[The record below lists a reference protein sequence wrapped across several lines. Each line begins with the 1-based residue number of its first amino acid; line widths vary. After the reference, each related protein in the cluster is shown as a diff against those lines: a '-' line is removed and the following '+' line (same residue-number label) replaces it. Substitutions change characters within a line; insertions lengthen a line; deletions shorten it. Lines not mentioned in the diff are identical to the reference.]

1 MAGTEYS
8 VLKDKKYENYNTAHA
23 PEGSEASAESI
34 TSHLP
39 FYLKTDRQRW
49 TAFCITTVMCALASG
64 PVSAWPTLEPVLMK
78 ADLFKGMGQEQMFG
92 AVYSFSIAA
101 QLGVSLPAG
110 NRSVILYTCA
120 MPSADTASASGA
132 ASVGVLAA
140 SSAIA
145 HTNDLQTIPLLAGQ
159 INTYGIFVFIWIL
172 PEHQNFVSSAAGAVT
187 SLSGPS
193 PPLPSPSY
201 NLQCFSMPPSTRAI
215 PSADLTSYPPA
226 CSATPVLPTPT
237 EGPYPQVSC
246 SITTILCLSPAHTR
260 HSASTRRALTQFV
273 FAFCPEPQTCWRSSP
288 SRSPIAAVS
297 SSALSSCSSPVCP
310 SSQVPIGIKCSRRP
324 RILGPDK
331 MVSCSFWFIPDTSY
345 TLLRYRKTLLSSYRN

>member
-110 NRSVILYTCA
+110 WLYDRYGGRFCCFWGALVAAVGLLLMAGNRSVILYTCA

-132 ASVGVLAA
+132 ASVGVLAGPMLVG
-140 SSAIA
+140 
-145 HTNDLQTIPLLAGQ
+145 HVP
-159 INTYGIFVFIWIL
+159 GIS
-172 PEHQNFVSSAAGAVT
+172 NCDDRG
-187 SLSGPS
+187 
-193 PPLPSPSY
+193 
-201 NLQCFSMPPSTRAI
+201 
-215 PSADLTSYPPA
+215 
-226 CSATPVLPTPT
+226 
-237 EGPYPQVSC
+237 
-246 SITTILCLSPAHTR
+246 
-260 HSASTRRALTQFV
+260 
-273 FAFCPEPQTCWRSSP
+273 
-288 SRSPIAAVS
+288 
-297 SSALSSCSSPVCP
+297 
-310 SSQVPIGIKCSRRP
+310 
-324 RILGPDK
+324 
-331 MVSCSFWFIPDTSY
+331 
-345 TLLRYRKTLLSSYRN
+345 